1 MAMTSSEN
9 SRFTDL
15 GDEPVDCLL
24 STIQGYE
31 NKSLL
36 SLIETVKAISSFFYE
51 IEDYVDVALHNCH
64 NPPDGL
70 TKEESASIHLY
81 MMQFRGGSKFICF
94 T

>member
-24 STIQGYE
+24 SPIQDYE

-36 SLIETVKAISSFFYE
+36 SLIETVKAISSFF
-51 IEDYVDVALHNCH
+51 L
-64 NPPDGL
+64 
-70 TKEESASIHLY
+70 
-81 MMQFRGGSKFICF
+81 
-94 T
+94 